1 MGATDTSNERRI
13 GVDAIPKDIK
23 ARLTELQ
30 RHVLAQLQGFGWSIK
45 FVRRPLFQD
54 QIVVLV
60 DPSGNQHAILRE
72 DGSIDREMDFT
83 IR

>member
-1 MGATDTSNERRI
+1 MDATDISNERRI
-13 GVDAIPKDIK
+13 GVDAIPRDIT
-23 ARLTELQ
+23 ARLTEVQ
-30 RHVLAQLQGFGWSIK
+30 RHALAQLHGFGWSIK

-72 DGSIDREMDFT
+72 DGSIDRELDFT
-83 IR
+83 VR

>member
-13 GVDAIPKDIK
+13 GVDAIPKDIN
-23 ARLTELQ
+23 ARLTEVQ
-30 RHVLAQLQGFGWSIK
+30 RHALAQLRGFGWEIK

-54 QIVVLV
+54 QVVVLV
-60 DPSGNQHAILRE
+60 DPSGKQHAILRE
-72 DGSIDREMDFT
+72 DGTIDRKLDFT

>member
-23 ARLTELQ
+23 ARLTEVQ
-30 RHVLAQLQGFGWSIK
+30 RHSLAQLQGFGWTIK

>member
-1 MGATDTSNERRI
+1 MDATDTSNERRI

-30 RHVLAQLQGFGWSIK
+30 RHALAQLQGFGWAIK

-54 QIVVLV
+54 QIVILV
-60 DPSGNQHAILRE
+60 DPSGEQHAILRE
-72 DGSIDREMDFT
+72 DGSIDRELDFT